1 MPNLTLIT
9 EITVKIYFFTSS
21 KNGFGLLNG
30 WGQNAEG
37 VVERS
42 FGLVKNL
49 FGGTPEN
56 DGTSLTQFDSAEFQK
71 GFFTNINLKSEII
84 SL

>member
-1 MPNLTLIT
+1 MLILLKYVQ
-9 EITVKIYFFTSS
+9 VKKNTSS
-21 KNGFGLLNG
+21 KNSFGLFNG
-30 WGQNAEG
+30 WGQYAEG

-42 FGLVKNL
+42 FSLAKNL
-49 FGGTPEN
+49 FGCTPEN
-56 DGTSLTQFDSAEFQK
+56 YGTSLTQFDSAEFQK